1 MFNIFVDPH
10 IKLRLLETTDA
21 NELFLLVDNNRQYLR
36 EWLPWVDQIYSPYQ
50 YQNIIPMWQQLFT
63 DRTELNAG
71 IYFHNRLVGMISIQ
85 QIEWANRKASI
96 GYYLAEDAQGN
107 GIMAKSVAAIL
118 NYAFYY
124 LKLNRMEILCG
135 VKNHKSQAI
144 PEKLLFQKEGMIR
157 DGEFLYD
164 HYHDLYSYSMLARE
178 WASHFE

>member
-21 NELFLLVDNNRQYLR
+21 NELFLLVENNRQYLR

-50 YQNIIPMWQQLFT
+50 YQNIIPLWQQLFT
-63 DRTELNAG
+63 DRTEINAG
-71 IYFHNRLVGMISIQ
+71 IYFKNNLVGMISIQ
-85 QIEWANRKASI
+85 QMDWPNRKASI

-118 NYAFYY
+118 NYGFYY

-135 VKNHKSQAI
+135 VDNHKSQAI
-144 PEKLLFQKEGMIR
+144 PQKLHFRKEGIIR
-157 DGEFLYD
+157 DGELLND
-164 HYHDLYSYSMLARE
+164 HFHDLYIYSMLARE
-178 WASHFE
+178 WAAHV